1 MAKKCT
7 DTREINNCKVYPIMF
22 FCIKLGTE
30 ACRQHHTDTI
40 LNVNFLSFM
49 GDLLSFQ
56 FIKDLQRTIL
66 CLSEHVMK
74 LKDKTLK

>member
-7 DTREINNCKVYPIMF
+7 DTREINKCKVYPI

-56 FIKDLQRTIL
+56 FIKDLQRTM